1 MGSEEERHST
11 PPGLKDQLGTQPDE
25 VLRVHDV
32 RSLTIQIAT
41 KGLRDSGLIPLVV
54 WLTLS

>member
-1 MGSEEERHST
+1 MGSEEERHPT

-41 KGLRDSGLIPLVV
+41 EGLCDSGLVSIVI